1 MKNAILNYI
10 ALILLLFPSAC
21 SVCLVGAAGG
31 AGYVAGE
38 AASDKERGVVDVLSD
53 SAVTA
58 NVNAAF
64 AANKKL
70 SMWDINV
77 DTHLG
82 EVTLR
87 GYVKSEAIIEEAVNT
102 AKKVKGVKKVI
113 TLLVVDKE
121 TK

>member
-1 MKNAILNYI
+1 MK
-10 ALILLLFPSAC
+10 
-21 SVCLVGAAGG
+21 
-31 AGYVAGE
+31 
-38 AASDKERGVVDVLSD
+38 
-53 SAVTA
+53 
-58 NVNAAF
+58 VNAAF

-87 GYVKSEAIIEEAVNT
+87 GYVKSEAIIGEAMST
-102 AKKVKGVKKVI
+102 AKKVKGVKKVKS
-113 TLLVVDKE
+113 LLVIDKG